1 MKIAVLAGG
10 LSPERDVSLSSG
22 SLIAN
27 SLIRSGHTVAF
38 ADVYI
43 GLDRVPDDI
52 SELFRND
59 KTYSYTVP
67 TRAPD
72 LEEIKAGCGGREAL
86 IGPGIMELCAA
97 ADVVFIA
104 LHGAMGEN
112 GMLQAALDCAGIR
125 RYTGTGYIGALLSM
139 DKEIAK
145 KMMSQ
150 SGVPVPEGIYYDT
163 KKDTPDRIL
172 SEVGL
177 PCVIKPSSCGSSVG
191 VSRVYSA
198 DQLQKA
204 LDDGAAYERF
214 LLAEKLI
221 SGRELTCAVLDRTAL
236 PPVEIIP
243 KSGWYD
249 YNNKYQ
255 SGATTELCPA
265 PLTCEQTREIQRLS
279 VLAFDALRM
288 HMYGRADFILSDDG
302 RFYCLEVNALPGMTP
317 TSLLPQEAAA
327 AGISYD
333 ELCNKLAYLA
343 YNKAPW
349 AV

>member
-22 SLIAN
+22 SLISN
-27 SLIRSGHTVAF
+27 SLVRSGHSVAF
-38 ADVYI
+38 ADVYL
-43 GLDRVPDDI
+43 GLPEIPDDYA
-52 SELFRND
+52 SLFRRD
-59 KTYSYTVP
+59 REYSYKVP
-67 TRAPD
+67 SVAPD
-72 LEEIKAGCGGREAL
+72 LDAIKASCGGREAL
-86 IGPGIMELCAA
+86 IGPGIIELCKAS
-97 ADVVFIA
+97 DVVFVA

-125 RYTGTGYIGALLSM
+125 RYTGTGFIGALLSM

-145 KMMSQ
+145 RMMSQ

-163 KKDTPDRIL
+163 KHDTPERIL

-177 PCVIKPSSCGSSVG
+177 PCVIKPASCGSSVG
-191 VSRVYSA
+191 VSRVFSA
-198 DQLQKA
+198 DSLVKA
-204 LDDGAAYERF
+204 LEDGSRYERF

-221 SGRELTCAVLDRTAL
+221 EGRELTCAVLDRQAL

-255 SGATTELCPA
+255 SGATTEICPA
-265 PLTCEQTREIQRLS
+265 PLTNEETAEIQRLAL
-279 VLAFDALRM
+279 LAFDSLRM
-288 HMYGRADFILSDDG
+288 HMYGRADFILTPDG
-302 RFYCLEVNALPGMTP
+302 RFYCLEVNSLPGMTP

-333 ELCNKLAYLA
+333 ELCDKLVNLA
-343 YNKAPW
+343 YNKAPD